1 MSGDGCVARA
11 RRVLLHGEIAA
22 LAVAGRLGVGPFAR
36 PGNGLWCRLWWT
48 LWIVVVL
55 RGLSSPA
62 AAGAGP

>member
-1 MSGDGCVARA
+1 MRRDGWVARA
-11 RRVLLHGEIAA
+11 RRALLNGEIAA

-36 PGNGLWCRLWWT
+36 PGNGLWYRLWWT

-62 AAGAGP
+62 ASAAGP